1 MHINEFL
8 MYATGFQVKWLDG
21 KMKKWRVNFGL
32 QQLRMYSYQVHMT
45 RYKSRCL
52 ILEDG
57 DMPL

>member
-1 MHINEFL
+1 